1 MLVYT
6 LIFGAPVLVLIIL
19 LYSNTGSWFLSVYS
33 SSTYSFIFTLFIFLC
48 FSVKLPIYGL
58 HF

>member
-1 MLVYT
+1 MLTYT
-6 LIFGAPVLVLIIL
+6 LLFGAPVLIIIIYLNFIHGTWYLSLFFNSDFSL
-19 LYSNTGSWFLSVYS
+19 LFS
-33 SSTYSFIFTLFIFLC
+33 IFIFLC